1 MRKSLPLARNAIRPI
16 CLKFRQSSLF
26 GTPYLPRPEC
36 PLAKSANLRVVSTFP
51 KRKSPEATASG
62 QHLKPVAR
70 GTLPQE
76 IVSAIAELIMKRVWK
91 PGDCIPPEKELAA
104 RFAVGRSTIREAV
117 KSLVIL
123 GVIEAR
129 PGDGSYIRE
138 ASSELL
144 SGAFQWG
151 SLLTEQNL
159 GDLVDV
165 RVLIEVE
172 CAGRAAVA
180 GDPALPANLLRIV
193 ERMSEERNHPEPFM
207 KLDNKFHIEIAAAL
221 RNPLYLSLSRT
232 IQRLVAVWYEHT
244 FRMERTKASTI
255 KEHLAIA
262 KAIQA
267 QDKKAAREAM
277 RQHLLNAAERLR
289 KVVDTSKKAK

>member
-1 MRKSLPLARNAIRPI
+1 M
-16 CLKFRQSSLF
+16 
-26 GTPYLPRPEC
+26 G
-36 PLAKSANLRVVSTFP
+36 KSAGLRVVSAP
-51 KRKSPEATASG
+51 SGRAAPEASASE
-62 QHLKPVAR
+62 QHLKPLPRA
-70 GTLPQE
+70 TLPQE
-76 IVSAIAELIMKRVWK
+76 IVAAIAELIMKRVWK

-104 RFAVGRSTIREAV
+104 RFAVGRSTIREAI

-138 ASSELL
+138 ATSELL

-180 GDPALPANLLRIV
+180 SAPGVGAHLLQIV
-193 ERMSEERNHPEPFM
+193 ERMGDERSHPKAFM
-207 KLDNKFHIEIAAAL
+207 DLDNEFHTAIAAASG
-221 RNPLYLSLSRT
+221 NPLYLSLART
-232 IQRLVAVWYEHT
+232 IQSLVAVWYSDT
-244 FRMERTKASTI
+244 YRLERTKAATL

-262 KAIQA
+262 KAIEA
-267 QDKKAAREAM
+267 RDEHAAREAM
-277 RQHLLNAAERLR
+277 RQHLLRAAERLR
-289 KVVDTSKKAK
+289 KVVDTSGNAGSGQPVASAVPT

>member
-1 MRKSLPLARNAIRPI
+1 
-16 CLKFRQSSLF
+16 
-26 GTPYLPRPEC
+26 
-36 PLAKSANLRVVSTFP
+36 VVSTFP
-51 KRKSPEATASG
+51 ERKSPEATASG
-62 QHLKPVAR
+62 QPLKPVAR

-289 KVVDTSKKAK
+289 KVVDTSKKAKSG